1 MRDIKNDLEKININ
15 IETPADESNPTQN
28 RLEEGKW
35 GSFLNNKTFTQ
46 FKNNFIL
53 LKNNLSKL
61 IVKLEDKFSEINTNY
76 SSVNNTLESHTRKI
90 EDIERNGTGIKEQ
103 DLVDYVNKKKENIL
117 EENLNVKKN
126 VDLKTLSLEHNNIV
140 ELQGD
145 TINIGNSGKSI
156 NIIGKDTKLLYNG
169 TEIQGGSS
177 GGGTGGSS
185 GLRLEGRPANYYI
198 EPTTYGTSYLD
209 YSYPTGSNLYID
221 FSWSKNVNPIQSIS
235 DTKNVISKDTV
246 FSTIPIGTNN
256 ISSDNLIINLESL
269 DEFLKEKVL
278 QMSLGEDTLDDKELA
293 GFSFDIRIVLSEKGS
308 AGRPKNIIE
317 TDYKEHIHT
326 FSNNIIPAIDL
337 SQRDISLGV
346 VEYNKKDLIIDGVST
361 YKIDSYSDYFKVSMT
376 LGVGNKEYNKQRHN
390 RNSNS
395 SITINNLPKTVKDN
409 YNSGNYTYRIV
420 IAIRKVQ
427 KLYLTNSGGSGGG
440 SGGSSVV
447 NISSQLGV
455 PIIAKLP
462 TGVSTGNSTLITKER
477 YNNRVTSTNTI
488 QDFMDK
494 KVSIEFD
501 TTNNNISLQKG
512 LGEFKGYFYN
522 EIAKNDHIIALTGQN
537 IFELIKNNQGI
548 KNIPLNKLKN
558 LTLDMEFTVYGLKT
572 LNAGNPFISIKKE
585 NADTL
590 LRTINKTI
598 LITFSS
604 GISSIDDLKSNYIN
618 TFTLFNKDSLYDPLD
633 DKGKYRVLYIPY
645 ADVLIPTKY
654 NDRGTIATKNTT
666 HYLVFTGMEDFMTR
680 YEGIKIEYTFKNIN
694 LEVVI

>member
-1 MRDIKNDLEKININ
+1 MQVERRIWSDIR
-15 IETPADESNPTQN
+15 IETLCMYD
-28 RLEEGKW
+28 
-35 GSFLNNKTFTQ
+35 
-46 FKNNFIL
+46 
-53 LKNNLSKL
+53 
-61 IVKLEDKFSEINTNY
+61 
-76 SSVNNTLESHTRKI
+76 
-90 EDIERNGTGIKEQ
+90 
-103 DLVDYVNKKKENIL
+103 
-117 EENLNVKKN
+117 
-126 VDLKTLSLEHNNIV
+126 TLSLEHNNIV

-185 GLRLEGRPANYYI
+185 GLRLESRPANYYI

-209 YSYPTGSNLYID
+209 YSYPTGNNLFID
-221 FSWSKNVNPIQSIS
+221 FSWSKNRNPIQNIS
-235 DTKNVISKDTV
+235 EMKNVLSKDTV
-246 FSTIPIGTNN
+246 FSVIPTATHN
-256 ISSDNLIINLESL
+256 ITSDNLTINLESL

-293 GFSFDIRIVLSEKGS
+293 GFSFDIRIALTENGS
-308 AGRPKNIIE
+308 GGRPKNIID
-317 TDYKEHIHT
+317 TDYKEHIYT
-326 FSNNIIPAIDL
+326 FSNNMIPAIDL

-346 VEYNKKDLIIDGVST
+346 VEYNKKDLIIDGASP
-361 YKIDSYSDYFKVSMT
+361 YKIDSYSDYFNIRMT
-376 LGVGNKEYNKQRHN
+376 LGVGNKEYNKQRHS

-395 SITINNLPKTVKDN
+395 SISISNLPKSIKDN
-409 YNSGNYTYRIV
+409 YNSGNYSYRVV

-427 KLYLTNSGGSGGG
+427 KLYLTNSGG

-537 IFELIKNNQGI
+537 IFELIKNTQGI
-548 KNIPLNKLKN
+548 KNVPLNKIKN

-572 LNAGNPFISIKKE
+572 LNAGNSFVSIRKE

-598 LITFSS
+598 LISFLS
-604 GISSIDDLKSNYIN
+604 GISNFDDLKSRYAN
-618 TFTLFNKDSLYDPLD
+618 TFTLFSKDSLYDPLE

-645 ADVLIPTKY
+645 ADVSIPTKY
-654 NDRGTIATKNTT
+654 NDRGTISTKNTT
-666 HYLVFTGMEDFMTR
+666 HYLVFTGMEDFMAR
-680 YEGIKIEYTFKNIN
+680 YEGIKIEYTFRNIN
-694 LEVVI
+694 LEVTI

>member
-1 MRDIKNDLEKININ
+1 MRDIKNDLEKLNIN

-103 DLVDYVNKKKENIL
+103 DLVDYVNKKKENTL
-117 EENLNVKKN
+117 EENLNAKKN

-185 GLRLEGRPANYYI
+185 GLRLESRPANYYI
-198 EPTTYGTSYLD
+198 ESTTYGTSYLD
-209 YSYPTGSNLYID
+209 YSYPTGSNLFID
-221 FSWSKNVNPIQSIS
+221 FSWSKNRNPIQNLSEM
-235 DTKNVISKDTV
+235 KNVLSKDTV
-246 FSTIPIGTNN
+246 FSSVQNGTNN
-256 ISSDNLIINLESL
+256 ILNSDLIINLESL

-293 GFSFDIRIVLSEKGS
+293 GFSFDIRIVLSENGS
-308 AGRPKNIIE
+308 GGRPKNIID
-317 TDYKEHIHT
+317 TDYKEHIYT
-326 FSNNIIPAIDL
+326 FSNNMIPAIDL

-346 VEYNKKDLIIDGVST
+346 VEYNKKDLIIDGASS
-361 YKIDSYSDYFKVSMT
+361 YKIDSYSDYFKVTIT

-395 SITINNLPKTVKDN
+395 SISISNLPKSIKDN
-409 YNSGNYTYRIV
+409 YNSGNYSYRVV

-537 IFELIKNNQGI
+537 IFELIKNTQGI
-548 KNIPLNKLKN
+548 KNVPLNKIKN

-572 LNAGNPFISIKKE
+572 LNAGNSFVSIRKE

-598 LITFSS
+598 LISFLS
-604 GISSIDDLKSNYIN
+604 GISNFDDLKSRYVN
-618 TFTLFNKDSLYDPLD
+618 TFTLFSKDNLYDPLD

-645 ADVLIPTKY
+645 ADVSIPTKY
-654 NDRGTIATKNTT
+654 NDRGTISTKNTT
-666 HYLVFTGMEDFMTR
+666 HYLVFTGMEDFMAR
-680 YEGIKIEYTFKNIN
+680 YEGIKIDYTFKNIN
-694 LEVVI
+694 LEVTI

>member
-1 MRDIKNDLEKININ
+1 MRDIKNDLEKLNIN
-15 IETPADESNPTQN
+15 IETPAHESNPTQN

-103 DLVDYVNKKKENIL
+103 DLVDYVNKKKENTL

-177 GGGTGGSS
+177 GGGAGGSS
-185 GLRLEGRPANYYI
+185 GLRLESRPANYYI
-198 EPTTYGTSYLD
+198 EPTTYGTSSLD
-209 YSYPTGSNLYID
+209 SSYPTGDNLYID
-221 FSWSKNVNPIQSIS
+221 FSWSKSRNPIQNLSE
-235 DTKNVISKDTV
+235 TKNVLSKDTV
-246 FSTIPIGTNN
+246 FSTVHSNN
-256 ISSDNLIINLESL
+256 VSSDFLMINLETL

-278 QMSLGEDTLDDKELA
+278 QLSDSENILDEKELT
-293 GFSFDIRIVLSEKGS
+293 GFSFDIRIFLTEQGS
-308 AGRPKNIIE
+308 SGRPINIID
-317 TDYKEHIHT
+317 TDYISHT
-326 FSNNIIPAIDL
+326 YTFQNNNIPAIDL
-337 SQRDISLGV
+337 TQKEVDLGTIDLS
-346 VEYNKKDLIIDGVST
+346 KKDLKIDGASP
-361 YKIDSYSDYFKVSMT
+361 YRIDSYIDYFNISMK

-395 SITINNLPKTVKDN
+395 SISISNLPKTIKDN
-409 YNSGNYTYRIV
+409 YNSGNYSYRVV
-420 IAIRKVQ
+420 ILLRKVQ
-427 KLYLTNSGGSGGG
+427 KLYLTNSGGSIGG

-447 NISSQLGV
+447 NISSQLGLPV
-455 PIIAKLP
+455 IAKIP
-462 TGVSTGNSTLITKER
+462 TGSSSGNSITIPKER
-477 YNNRVTSTNTI
+477 YNNRVISTEDI
-488 QDFMDK
+488 QAFRDK
-494 KVSIEFD
+494 RVSIEYD
-501 TTNNNISLQKG
+501 STNRNIALQKG
-512 LGEFKGYFYN
+512 LGEFKGYSVYGVTKN
-522 EIAKNDHIIALTGQN
+522 EHIIALNGMN
-537 IFELIKNNQGI
+537 IFELIENTQGI

-558 LTLDMEFTVYGLKT
+558 LTLDVVFTVYGYKT
-572 LNAGNPFISIKKE
+572 FDINNPYVDIKKE
-585 NADTL
+585 NAETL
-590 LRTINKTI
+590 LRTINKSI
-598 LITFSS
+598 VITFLS
-604 GISSIDDLKSNYIN
+604 GVNNIGDLKSNYIN
-618 TFTLFNKDSLYDPLD
+618 KFILFDKDSLYDPLD
-633 DKGKYRVLYIPY
+633 DKGWYKVTYVPY
-645 ADVLIPTKY
+645 ADVSIPTKY
-654 NDRGTIATKNTT
+654 SSGGKIVTKDTT

-680 YEGIKIEYTFKNIN
+680 YEGIKIEYNFTNIN